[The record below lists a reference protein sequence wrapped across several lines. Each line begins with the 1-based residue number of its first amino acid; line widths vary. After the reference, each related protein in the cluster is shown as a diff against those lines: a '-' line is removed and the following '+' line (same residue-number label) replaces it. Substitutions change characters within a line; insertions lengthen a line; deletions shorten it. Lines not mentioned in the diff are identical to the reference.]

1 MSLALTLVL
10 AGCGSSGDGGGAAS
24 EAVASEA
31 SSPLDIV
38 GSFYPLVFVAEQVG
52 GEHVAVDNLTPPG
65 AETHDLELTPLDV
78 VSLLDADLIVYLAG
92 FAPALDEAIRGAVAE
107 QVFDVTSS
115 ASLDLEGEDHEGEE
129 PESEHHDEDDH
140 GGVDQDEDDHDED
153 DHDED
158 DHDEDD
164 HGGVDPHFWLD
175 PIRLADVA
183 DATAAR
189 LAEID
194 PENAESFLQNAAA
207 LRFQFDELDNEFQQG
222 LAECARLDLVTSHRS
237 FGYLANRYG
246 LNQVGIAGLSPE
258 QEPSAAQLANVS
270 DLVRAEQVLVIYYE
284 KLVDPGVAQTIA
296 DETGA
301 TTDVLDPLETLS
313 ETASGL
319 DYFQVMRSNL
329 ATLRRGL
336 DCS

>member
-115 ASLDLEGEDHEGEE
+115 ASLDLEGEE

-140 GGVDQDEDDHDED
+140 GGVDQ
-153 DHDED
+153 DED

-246 LNQVGIAGLSPE
+246 LNQAGIAGLSPE

-329 ATLRRGL
+329 AALRRGL

>member
-140 GGVDQDEDDHDED
+140 GGVD
-153 DHDED
+153 
-158 DHDEDD
+158 
-164 HGGVDPHFWLD
+164 PHFWLD
-175 PIRLADVA
+175 PTRVADVA

-189 LAEID
+189 RAEID

-246 LNQVGIAGLSPE
+246 LNQAGIAGLSPE

-284 KLVDPGVAQTIA
+284 KLVDPGVAQTVA

-329 ATLRRGL
+329 AALRRGL

>member
-92 FAPALDEAIRGAVAE
+92 FAPALDEAIRGAAAE
-107 QVFDVTSS
+107 RVFDVTSS
-115 ASLDLEGEDHEGEE
+115 ATLDLEGEE

-246 LNQVGIAGLSPE
+246 LNQAGIAGLSPE

-329 ATLRRGL
+329 AALRRGL

>member
-115 ASLDLEGEDHEGEE
+115 ASLDLEGEE

-140 GGVDQDEDDHDED
+140 GGVDQ
-153 DHDED
+153 DED

-246 LNQVGIAGLSPE
+246 LNQVGIAGLAPE

-329 ATLRRGL
+329 AALRRGL

>member
-31 SSPLDIV
+31 SAPLDIV
-38 GSFYPLVFVAEQVG
+38 GSFYPLAFVAEQVG
-52 GEHVAVDNLTPPG
+52 GEHVTVNNLTPPG
-65 AETHDLELTPLDV
+65 AETHDLKLTPLDV

-92 FAPALDEAIRGAVAE
+92 FAPALDEAIQGVVAE

-115 ASLDLEGEDHEGEE
+115 ASLDLDGGDHEGEDHEAEE

-140 GGVDQDEDDHDED
+140 DEDVHDENV
-153 DHDED
+153 
-158 DHDEDD
+158 

-175 PIRLADVA
+175 PTRVADVA

-189 LAEID
+189 RAEID

-207 LRFQFDELDNEFQQG
+207 LRVRLDELDDEFQQG
-222 LAECARLDLVTSHRS
+222 LAERVRLDLVTSHRS

-270 DLVRAEQVLVIYYE
+270 VLVRAEQVLVIYYDS
-284 KLVDPGVAQTIA
+284 LVDPGVAQTVA

-313 ETASGL
+313 ETAAGV
-319 DYFQVMRSNL
+319 DYFEVMRSNL
-329 ATLRRGL
+329 AALRRGL